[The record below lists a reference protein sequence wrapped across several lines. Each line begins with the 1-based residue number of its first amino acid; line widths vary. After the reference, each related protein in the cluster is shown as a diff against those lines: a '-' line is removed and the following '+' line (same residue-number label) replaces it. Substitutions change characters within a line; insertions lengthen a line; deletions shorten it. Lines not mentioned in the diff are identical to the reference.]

1 MADHIISMKSKV
13 KWECYCDI
21 NVVVI
26 SFKLYLHYLT
36 IAIATNIVVKIAE
49 QHAELLCLLRWQPS
63 INFLETIIITQ
74 PVLKQSISSC
84 FTTIW
89 SAVMDDCW
97 MRSIGSCKQYR
108 DKYVRVAKLVD
119 YNGKA
124 HRPIILV
131 LTLFHIGDVK
141 KHFSF

>member
-1 MADHIISMKSKV
+1 MKSKV

-49 QHAELLCLLRWQPS
+49 QHAELLCLLHWQPS

-97 MRSIGSCKQYR
+97 MRSIGSCK
-108 DKYVRVAKLVD
+108 
-119 YNGKA
+119 
-124 HRPIILV
+124 
-131 LTLFHIGDVK
+131 
-141 KHFSF
+141 

>member
-26 SFKLYLHYLT
+26 SFKLYLRYLT
-36 IAIATNIVVKIAE
+36 IATIATDKVVKIAE
-49 QHAELLCLLRWQPS
+49 QHADLLCMRWQPS

-89 SAVMDDCW
+89 CPWSW
-97 MRSIGSCKQYR
+97 MIVGREELFPASSTEINMLELR
-108 DKYVRVAKLVD
+108 NWLITMAKRTDQSSWFL
-119 YNGKA
+119 
-124 HRPIILV
+124 P
-131 LTLFHIGDVK
+131 
-141 KHFSF
+141 